1 MKSLRSKEDSHCFV
15 RHKYRIPFLVFLV
28 CSLTTAC
35 SGGNQEK
42 ENTQVR
48 SMVYEGMPAKD
59 LENILGTPAKIDSSG
74 SVFDANKGKT
84 IKVQKWYY
92 EKRVV
97 VLIDD
102 TVIKPTLPD
111 IN

>member
-1 MKSLRSKEDSHCFV
+1 MKSLHSKKDLLFFV
-15 RHKYRIPFLVFLV
+15 RPNFGISILVLFVFTLF
-28 CSLTTAC
+28 TAC
-35 SGGNQEK
+35 TGNQK
-42 ENTQVR
+42 ENEAKAR
-48 SMVYEGMPAKD
+48 PMVYEGMSAGD
-59 LENILGTPAKIDSSG
+59 LENILGQPIKIDSSG

-92 EKRVV
+92 EKRTV

-102 TVIKPTLPD
+102 TVITPNLPD

>member
-1 MKSLRSKEDSHCFV
+1 
-15 RHKYRIPFLVFLV
+15 
-28 CSLTTAC
+28 
-35 SGGNQEK
+35 
-42 ENTQVR
+42 
-48 SMVYEGMPAKD
+48 MVYEGMPANE
-59 LENILGTPAKIDSSG
+59 LENVLGKPTNIDSSG

-92 EKRVV
+92 DKRTV

-102 TVIKPTLPD
+102 TVKTPNLPD